1 MDAVVVGRVDVSNH
15 TRAGFLSHRVVR
27 RAGRLDNRT
36 GTSMPSVVTLAESI
50 RSSSV
55 LYDGFM
61 LWAISG
67 GRVVD
72 LTLFVDL
79 KAASQSD
86 AIEDTVNYAEI
97 TDLVV
102 EEITSNPV
110 NLIEKLAA
118 RIAERV
124 LNQHIKVISVTVTVH
139 KPQAPVAAQLK
150 DIAVVVTR
158 AR

>member
-1 MDAVVVGRVDVSNH
+1 MKDQIVLTAIH
-15 TRAGFLSHRVVR
+15 GFGYHGLFEQERK
-27 RAGRLDNRT
+27 
-36 GTSMPSVVTLAESI
+36 
-50 RSSSV
+50 
-55 LYDGFM
+55 DGQDFF
-61 LWAISG
+61 
-67 GRVVD
+67 VD
-72 LTLFVDL
+72 LTLLVDL
-79 KAASQSD
+79 KAVSQSD

-102 EEITSNPV
+102 EEITTNPV

-124 LNQHIKVISVTVTVH
+124 LNQHIKVLSVTVTVH

-158 AR
+158 VR